1 MKIFVN
7 ILTIIRLIATFV
19 LPIIWKSFS
28 PLWILIFVICILLTD
43 FLDGFLARKFKVST
57 LFGSILDCFAD
68 KLFGIAIILVIAT
81 YYKSFYLVLMME
93 LIIAGINIFAAF
105 KGAYTKSSLLGR
117 AKMWVL
123 GLAIIID
130 VISIFKYNLMNFIHL
145 NFLKNW
151 LNIFVTYEDIIV
163 LFGASITVG
172 AQIMVALDYLIRIVK
187 EIKANN
193 KKIKY
198 DFKSNKEL
206 IFVLTNTDYYLNNK
220 DKSLS
225 KHFLKDS

>member
-19 LPIIWKSFS
+19 LPIIWKSFF

-130 VISIFKYNLMNFIHL
+130 MISIFKYNLMNFIHL
-145 NFLKNW
+145 NFLK
-151 LNIFVTYEDIIV
+151 I
-163 LFGASITVG
+163 G
-172 AQIMVALDYLIRIVK
+172 
-187 EIKANN
+187 
-193 KKIKY
+193 
-198 DFKSNKEL
+198 
-206 IFVLTNTDYYLNNK
+206 
-220 DKSLS
+220 
-225 KHFLKDS
+225 

>member
-7 ILTIIRLIATFV
+7 ILTIIRLISTFI
-19 LPIIWKSFS
+19 LPIIWKKFS

-57 LFGSILDCFAD
+57 LLGSILDCFAD

-93 LIIAGINIFAAF
+93 LVIAGINVIAAF
-105 KGAYTKSSLLGR
+105 KGAYTKSSFLGR
-117 AKMWVL
+117 AKMWIL

-130 VISIFKYNLMNFIHL
+130 MISIFKYNLMNFIQIKFL
-145 NFLKNW
+145 NAW

-198 DFKSNKEL
+198 DFKTNKEL
-206 IFVLTNTDYYLNNK
+206 IFVLTNTDYYLKNK